1 VQPSDWTTFVNNLL
15 YTTTTTHT
23 KSESPDSK
31 SNADSEFELLQ
42 TMYATLA
49 KWNEGF
55 FAPRGLKVVAGG
67 LAPTTRTEKK
77 VEVGFKFGE
86 ENKFGLQVGSV
97 LIGLGFPESKKSEK

>member
-1 VQPSDWTTFVNNLL
+1 
-15 YTTTTTHT
+15 
-23 KSESPDSK
+23 
-31 SNADSEFELLQ
+31 
-42 TMYATLA
+42 M
-49 KWNEGF
+49 
-55 FAPRGLKVVAGG
+55 AGG